1 MAAATAVRPL
11 RFVQAQNG
19 TGMAH
24 RIGAAPPYTAR
35 LGERCVGMR
44 NRWWLGGIAGLFAAA
59 TAAAL
64 DAPVPAPAATPAGDL
79 HWQAFRGFTSADGLP
94 QNGILAL
101 AQDGTG
107 FVYAGT
113 YDGLAR
119 YDGRQ
124 WQEITLPG
132 KNRRYAVGALASA
145 SDGSLWIGTDA
156 AGTWRLDDGELEAI
170 ALPAD
175 AGPVNALLADGGP
188 SMWVAAQQ
196 GLFRCVP
203 SRCTRIEA
211 IGNRGARSVFA
222 ETRDGSARLWVGTND
237 EGFVELID
245 PQSSTPRRSGLK
257 IDRANGLPNN
267 VGLAMARFGGDL
279 WLGSGRGLARFDGT
293 RLHVYDERNG
303 FPPAMVFAF
312 TEDRDARGEPRLLVA
327 LRPGGIA
334 SIGVDGRWQLLDS
347 RQGLP
352 ANAVHSLLRE
362 RHRGTLWIGTIDGG
376 IARVERER
384 WAVFDE
390 RLGLPDRI
398 TTGVGMLAGDVP
410 WVGTSGGAAAWR
422 DGRFRP
428 LLPASS
434 ASIIVHDLADTPD
447 GRRWIAHAQGLQRWN
462 GDRLEEDFRATNSAL
477 PGVSASAIAVRRSAG
492 GIEVYALTGHGLGRW
507 RATDGLVRV
516 DGIPGFDARETMR
529 GAAVIADASRSGSD
543 VLWLAGPAA
552 VARLDDTGWRR
563 VDAAC
568 LVDGSINGLAVRA
581 DDSGETAWLAMRDGL
596 WRLGAD
602 GNCEVYPATRALG
615 TLDHVRLAGDALF
628 VFGARGALRLAVDGR
643 LDQDGTAYGPSAG
656 LPNPEIAAS
665 AVDSRGRLFAATSAG
680 LAALARPPP
689 AGVREPAPLRLLAA
703 FHGASAAPLTDGARL
718 ASADSTVHFEYALL
732 AFDREYATRYRHRL
746 DGLDGGFGAWSDA
759 TAVTYPRLP
768 AGRYRFVV
776 EARDADR
783 VAAAPVELHF
793 EVEAEWWQRPWA
805 LATAA
810 LLLVVAGVGAG
821 RWRLRA
827 TRRRA
832 FALER
837 EVALRTR
844 ELAAANTRLE
854 QAALT
859 DPLTGLPNRRRFGLA
874 APREAERARNGPAAR
889 ALLVV
894 LLDLDHFKR
903 INDSFGHA
911 GGDTVLTSVAQRL
924 RASLREGDLV
934 LRWGGEEFL
943 LLLRDVERSAIE
955 ARVEALL
962 DAIAA
967 EPVDIAGQALSVT
980 ASAGAIAWPPAD
992 DVHRTA
998 TLEQAIT
1005 LADAALYQA
1014 KRAGRD
1020 CAVLAAHASEPI
1032 RRSRTSID

>member
-1 MAAATAVRPL
+1 MTACLLATA
-11 RFVQAQNG
+11 
-19 TGMAH
+19 T
-24 RIGAAPPYTAR
+24 
-35 LGERCVGMR
+35 
-44 NRWWLGGIAGLFAAA
+44 A

-64 DAPVPAPAATPAGDL
+64 EAPVPAPGAVPTGDL
-79 HWQAFRGFTSADGLP
+79 DWQAFRGFSSADGLP

-101 AQDGTG
+101 AQDATG

-124 WQEITLPG
+124 WQEIALPG

-145 SDGSLWIGTDA
+145 TDGSLWIGTDA
-156 AGTWRLDDGELEAI
+156 AGSWRLDAGELEAI

-188 SMWVAAQQ
+188 SMWVAAQH

-211 IGNRGARSVFA
+211 IGERGARSVFA
-222 ETRDGSARLWVGTND
+222 EMRDADARLWVGTID

-245 PQSSTPRRSGLK
+245 AGSPQPRRSGLV
-257 IDRANGLPNN
+257 IDRRHGLPNN
-267 VGLAMARFGGDL
+267 VGLAAARFGGDL

-312 TEDRDARGEPRLLVA
+312 SEERDASGDPRLLVA

-334 SIGVDGRWQLLDS
+334 SIGVDGRWRLVDS

-398 TTGVGMLAGDVP
+398 STGVGMLAGDVP
-410 WVGTSGGAAAWR
+410 WVGTAGGAVAWR
-422 DGRFRP
+422 DGRFRR

-434 ASIIVHDLADTPD
+434 AATIVHDLADTPD

-462 GDRLEEDFRATNSAL
+462 GERIEEDFRATTSAL
-477 PGVSASAIAVRRSAG
+477 PGVSVSALALRRGAADF
-492 GIEVYALTGHGLGRW
+492 EVYALTGHGLGRW
-507 RATDGLVRV
+507 RASDGLVRV
-516 DGIPGFDARETMR
+516 DGIPGFDDRDAMR
-529 GAAVIADASRSGSD
+529 GVAIVADASRPGSD

-552 VARLDDTGWRR
+552 LARLDDSGWRR
-563 VDAAC
+563 IDADC
-568 LVDGSINGLAVRA
+568 LVDASINGLAVHA
-581 DDSGETAWLAMRDGL
+581 DAAGETAWLAMRDGL
-596 WRLGAD
+596 WRLGAN
-602 GNCEVYPATRALG
+602 GSCEVYAATRSLG

-643 LDQDGTAYGPSAG
+643 LDQDGVAYGPSAG

-665 AVDSRGRLFAATSAG
+665 TVDSRGRLFAATSTG

-689 AGVREPAPLRLLAA
+689 ASAHEPAPLRLLAA
-703 FHGASAAPLTDGARL
+703 FHGPAAAALVDGARL
-718 ASADSTVHFEYALL
+718 AAADSTVHFEYALL

-746 DGLDGGFGAWSDA
+746 EGLDADFGAWSDA

-768 AGRYRFVV
+768 AGHYRFVV
-776 EARDADR
+776 EARDADGI
-783 VAAAPVELHF
+783 AAAPVEMQF
-793 EVEAEWWQRPWA
+793 DVEAEWWQRPWA
-805 LATAA
+805 LAGAA
-810 LLLVVAGVGAG
+810 LLLVAAGIGAG

-832 FALER
+832 LALER
-837 EVALRTR
+837 DVAERTR

-859 DPLTGLPNRRRFGLA
+859 DPLTGLPNRRRFGIA
-874 APREAERARNGPAAR
+874 APREAERARNAPATH

-903 INDSFGHA
+903 INDRFGHA
-911 GGDTVLTSVAQRL
+911 GGDAVLVAVAQRL
-924 RASLREGDLV
+924 RNHLREGDLV

-943 LLLRDVERSAIE
+943 LLLRDVERHAIA
-955 ARVEALL
+955 ARLEALL

-967 EPVDIAGQALSVT
+967 DPVDIAGHALSVT
-980 ASAGAIAWPPAD
+980 TSAGAIAWPPEGDIRQAG
-992 DVHRTA
+992 

-1014 KRAGRD
+1014 KHAGRD
-1020 CAVLAAHASEPI
+1020 CAVLAAHDGDPI
-1032 RRSRTSID
+1032 RRPRASSD